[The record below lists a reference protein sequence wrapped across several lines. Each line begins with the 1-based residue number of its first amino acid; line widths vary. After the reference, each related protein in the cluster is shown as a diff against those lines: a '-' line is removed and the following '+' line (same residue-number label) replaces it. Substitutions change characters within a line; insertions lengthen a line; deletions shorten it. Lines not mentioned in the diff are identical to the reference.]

1 MALSDQIVVMNDA
14 KIQQSGSPRDIYNN
28 PETEFV
34 AKFLGG
40 HNVIKWKETLI
51 SVRSDLFGLKR
62 SKGNLKCEVNAIEY
76 FGDNVTVSV
85 EDDAGGE
92 YLAKMPEATF
102 FDKPFSIG
110 ETVFAVW
117 NDIDAKTLKTQ

>member
-14 KIQQSGSPRDIYNN
+14 KIRQSGSPRDIQKN
-28 PETEFV
+28 PTTEFV

-40 HNVIKWKETLI
+40 HNVIDWKENLI
-51 SVRSDLFGLKR
+51 SIRSDLLKLKR
-62 SKGNLKCEVNAIEY
+62 SKGNFKCEVNAVEY

-85 EDDAGGE
+85 ADDAGSE

-117 NDIDAKTLKTQ
+117 NDIDAKMLKSR